1 MPPTFAGA
9 THRGFD
15 RVPGTSFGH
24 VGQVAS
30 MAAALDSFRFIRQV
44 DTEAV
49 SSERIPSVG
58 GSEEPFTRQWAVW
71 EGNHA
76 MALLPAV
83 EALAQEQCRKCWV
96 LTHSQT
102 ASAVNLWKSRLVYG
116 LGEKTEAFHTAVR
129 WFLEAR
135 QVELVVI
142 SSVWNHDASEQPKK
156 FELGLDLT
164 VSTLVQSGTRV
175 ILVHDVARQ
184 NVDVPLPFHSMSNW
198 AGREILW
205 GEPCGTIAMRTVG
218 AKKCLKG

>member
-1 MPPTFAGA
+1 MDGTAKVDGTVKGGWHRKGWVAPGEHSQIPWRHYFNPNNTQHQVSRHPFSTGCQVRCLHVERTRIACPVPPTFAGA

-58 GSEEPFTRQWAVW
+58 GSEEPFTGQWAVW

-102 ASAVNLWKSRLVYG
+102 ASAVNLWKSRLV
-116 LGEKTEAFHTAVR
+116 
-129 WFLEAR
+129 
-135 QVELVVI
+135 
-142 SSVWNHDASEQPKK
+142 
-156 FELGLDLT
+156 
-164 VSTLVQSGTRV
+164 
-175 ILVHDVARQ
+175 
-184 NVDVPLPFHSMSNW
+184 
-198 AGREILW
+198 
-205 GEPCGTIAMRTVG
+205 
-218 AKKCLKG
+218 